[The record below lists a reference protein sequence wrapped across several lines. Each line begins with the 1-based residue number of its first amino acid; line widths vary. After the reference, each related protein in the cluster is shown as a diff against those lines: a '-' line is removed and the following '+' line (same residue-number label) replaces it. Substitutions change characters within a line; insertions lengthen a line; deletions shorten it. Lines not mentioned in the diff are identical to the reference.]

1 MKFSNKIKN
10 IRLLQGMTQEEF
22 SCFLGIGYAS
32 IQKYESG
39 VRKPSYAALRIIC
52 KKFPEYAL
60 ALVVDDISTK
70 QIYIKQKEEK
80 A

>member
-1 MKFSNKIKN
+1 MKFSEKIKN

-32 IQKYESG
+32 VQKYESG
-39 VRKPSYAALRIIC
+39 IRNPSYTALGIIC
-52 KKFPEYAL
+52 GRFPEYTL
-60 ALVVDDISTK
+60 DLVIDDISTK